1 MTVDGEASRL
11 LAGASV
17 IVSGAGPGLG
27 SAIARALAAEGARL
41 VLGDLDADAAET
53 AAVSVRDAGGEAVA
67 QRCDIT
73 SVDDCRALVATAVER
88 YGRLDGLVN
97 DAYDG
102 GDFQPFA
109 QADLADWARTMDVNY
124 FGSLRLTQAA
134 IDPLAADGGG
144 RVVMINSDGV
154 EWIQPTFGAYE
165 GSKAAL
171 FFGVKLLAAELG
183 PMGIAVNGVHPGP
196 IWGPALQGY
205 LGMQAAER
213 GVDLQVVYDEW
224 ASRAA
229 LRYLVPPDEIAQT
242 VVFLLSS
249 RAKPIS
255 GQSVW
260 VNAGAWFH

>member
-1 MTVDGEASRL
+1 ML
-11 LAGASV
+11 LSDRSI
-17 IVSGAGPGLG
+17 IVSGVGPGLG
-27 SAIARALAAEGARL
+27 QAIARALAAEGARL
-41 VLGDLDADAAET
+41 VVGDLDGDVAEQAAQ
-53 AAVSVRDAGGEAVA
+53 AVVAAGGTAIA
-67 QRCDIT
+67 RRCDIT
-73 SVDDCRALVATAVER
+73 DPDDCRALVATAVEEH
-88 YGRLDGLVN
+88 GGLDGLVN
-97 DAYDG
+97 DAYHG
-102 GDFQPFA
+102 GDFKAFA
-109 QADLADWARTMDVNY
+109 DADLDDWAHTMSVNY

-134 IDPLAADGGG
+134 IGPLERSKG

-154 EWIQPTFGAYE
+154 EWIQTSFGAYE

-183 PMGIAVNGVHPGP
+183 PRGIAVNGIHPGP

-205 LGMQAAER
+205 LSMQADER

-242 VVFLLSS
+242 AVFLLSE
-249 RAKPIS
+249 RAKPIT

>member
-1 MTVDGEASRL
+1 VSAEPPSQL
-11 LAGASV
+11 LAGRSI
-17 IVSGAGPGLG
+17 IVSGVGPGLG
-27 SAIARALAAEGARL
+27 SAIARALAAEGAQL
-41 VLGDLDADAAET
+41 VLGDIDLAAAEA
-53 AAVSVRDAGGEAVA
+53 AAVAVTEAGGVA
-67 QRCDIT
+67 HPQRCDIT
-73 SVDDCRALVATAVER
+73 NADDCRALVATAVER

-97 DAYDG
+97 DAYHG
-102 GDFQPFA
+102 GDFKPFA
-109 QADLADWARTMDVNY
+109 EADLDDWAHTMGVNY

-134 IDPLAADGGG
+134 IEPLADGGGG

-154 EWIQPTFGAYE
+154 EWIQPSFGAYE

-183 PMGIAVNGVHPGP
+183 PLGIAVNGVHPGP